1 MAVDAGQLVRAADR
15 LADHVGHWT
24 PARWAQ
30 PGASGDRTRADV
42 VHALAQRLADL
53 EASVTGR
60 EIRPVP
66 RLPND
71 LALPDQVRVMVLDLI
86 AAPAGPD
93 ALATALDLIGRA
105 RAEL

>member
-24 PARWAQ
+24 PTRWTQ
-30 PGASGDRTRADV
+30 PAGAGDRTRAEL
-42 VHALAQRLADL
+42 VHALAQHLADL

-60 EIRPVP
+60 ATRPVP

-71 LALPDQVRVMVLDLI
+71 LALPDQVRVLVLDLVG
-86 AAPAGPD
+86 APAGPEV
-93 ALATALDLIGRA
+93 LAEALDAITQA
-105 RAEL
+105 RAS